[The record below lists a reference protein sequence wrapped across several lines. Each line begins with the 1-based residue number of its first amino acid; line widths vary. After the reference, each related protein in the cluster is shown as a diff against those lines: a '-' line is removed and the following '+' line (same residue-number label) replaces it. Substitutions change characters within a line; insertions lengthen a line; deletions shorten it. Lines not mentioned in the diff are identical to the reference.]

1 MRIKSSQTFSR
12 VFRKGVVAADDVL
25 VLHAVNWLDCETRS
39 DSDTPGAAKSQLG
52 LAVSKKVG
60 GAPAR
65 NRWKR
70 LIREAFR
77 LQVDKVPPG
86 MQIVVRP
93 KKGATADFHA
103 IQKSLLALANRA
115 ARKLK

>member
-1 MRIKSSQTFSR
+1 MRIKNSQTFSR
-12 VFRKGVVAADDVL
+12 VFRKGVVAADNVL
-25 VLHAVNWLDCETRS
+25 VLHAVNWFDSASES
-39 DSDTPGAAKSQLG
+39 DATAATSQLG

-60 GAPAR
+60 GAPTR

-70 LIREAFR
+70 MIREAFR
-77 LQVDKVPPG
+77 LQIDKIPTG

-103 IQKSLLALANRA
+103 INRSLLALATRA
-115 ARKLK
+115 ARKLR